1 MVLTWGGVVVVVDVV
16 IVDTKKDLNVYK
28 EGIITA
34 AADAGTDAAEEERK
48 SCCKPAPPPKACCGA
63 APPVVAGIADCDL
76 NEFAGVF
83 YLSVNSVV

>member
-1 MVLTWGGVVVVVDVV
+1 MVVVDVV

-34 AADAGTDAAEEERK
+34 AAADAGTDATEEKEEK

-63 APPVVAGIADCDL
+63 APPEVAGIADCDL